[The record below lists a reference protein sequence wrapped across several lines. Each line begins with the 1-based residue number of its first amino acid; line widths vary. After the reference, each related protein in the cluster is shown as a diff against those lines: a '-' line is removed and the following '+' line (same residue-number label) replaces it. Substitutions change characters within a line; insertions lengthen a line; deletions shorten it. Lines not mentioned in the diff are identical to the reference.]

1 MWTVRI
7 VGGRV
12 SGPAVDRRAKLAC
25 KVLILTSGGG
35 KLEWMCS
42 ARLVVLTTETPH
54 HTRFVAELSRH
65 QTVAAVFC
73 ETKIRSAPFPT
84 SHPFES
90 RRDSF
95 EQEAWFGGRPAR
107 LADFAQVVSCKT
119 ANDAEAVAAL
129 RRIAPDAVV
138 VFGTG
143 LLKRPV
149 LEICGENTVN
159 LHGGDPEHYRGLDTH
174 LWAIDH
180 DDFDGLCTTLHTVNE
195 ELDDGQII
203 ATLPVPI
210 VRGMQLHELR
220 KANTEVCLRLVLDAT
235 AVFADRGTFVSRPQR
250 TKGRYY
256 SFMPAELKEICVQKF
271 QRFTESR

>member
-1 MWTVRI
+1 L
-7 VGGRV
+7 VG
-12 SGPAVDRRAKLAC
+12 
-25 KVLILTSGGG
+25 TGG
-35 KLEWMCS
+35 KLELMPS
-42 ARLVVLTTETPH
+42 QQLVVLTTETPH
-54 HTRFVAELSRH
+54 HTRFVAELSKQR
-65 QTVAAVFC
+65 TVAAVFC
-73 ETKIRSAPFPT
+73 ETKIRSTPFPT
-84 SHPFES
+84 SHPFED
-90 RRDSF
+90 RRETF

-107 LADFAQVVSCKT
+107 LAEFAPVIPCET
-119 ANDAEAVAAL
+119 ANEPTAVAEL
-129 RRIAPDAVV
+129 RRIAPDAVI

-149 LEICGENTVN
+149 LEVCGEKTVN

-174 LWAIDH
+174 LWAIYH

-203 ATLPVPI
+203 ATLPLPI
-210 VRGMQLHELR
+210 VRGMQLYELR
-220 KANTEVCLRLVLDAT
+220 KANTEVCLRLVLEAT
-235 AVFADRGTFVSRPQR
+235 AVFVDRGAFVSRPQR